1 MAKVMV
7 GVIARRREDGTFL
20 PAQPIYREIPEFPED
35 SYEHYPFKE
44 LEEYF
49 AKKYTEF
56 LRAKRA
62 AENEQRNA
70 NSLQDH

>member
-7 GVIARRREDGTFL
+7 GVIAHRREDGTFL

-35 SYEHYPFKE
+35 SYEHYPFE
-44 LEEYF
+44 RIVDYF
-49 AKKYTEF
+49 AEKYLAH
-56 LRAKRA
+56 LRALRKLDEQAKR
-62 AENEQRNA
+62 